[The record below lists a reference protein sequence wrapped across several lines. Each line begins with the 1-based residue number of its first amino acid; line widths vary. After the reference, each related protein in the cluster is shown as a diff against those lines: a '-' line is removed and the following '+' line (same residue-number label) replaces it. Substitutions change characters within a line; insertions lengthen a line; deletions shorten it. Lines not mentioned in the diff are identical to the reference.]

1 MCNAVILNLLES
13 LLISQYVCGVVA
25 IQCCGIF
32 TIVQQRSLKLA
43 FFVGIY
49 LPYLVP
55 PCLRSELNALLLRL
69 LHESITSLFIRQ
81 RHSQLFD
88 LSIKLLRILMAF
100 SNSIFPFQ
108 VKQSCFRIIQ
118 QITAYL
124 TEVKRCLL
132 SQSDIGTLFCL
143 TKTSIAS
150 VPARTKHHQYLAEK
164 TSASLLTELHG
175 SEPDGRI
182 LLVRLAL

>member
-1 MCNAVILNLLES
+1 MCNTVLLNLLES
-13 LLISQYVCGVVA
+13 LLVSQYVCGVVA

-32 TIVQQRSLKLA
+32 TIVQQCRLKLA
-43 FFVGIY
+43 FFVGIN
-49 LPYLVP
+49 LPYLVSP
-55 PCLRSELNALLLRL
+55 GLRSELNALLLRL

-118 QITAYL
+118 QIAAYL

-143 TKTSIAS
+143 PQNINCLCPCPNKSI
-150 VPARTKHHQYLAEK
+150 TN
-164 TSASLLTELHG
+164 TLL
-175 SEPDGRI
+175 RK
-182 LLVRLAL
+182 RLQAC

>member
-13 LLISQYVCGVVA
+13 LLISQYVCDVVA

-88 LSIKLLRILMAF
+88 LSIKLLRILLTF

-143 TKTSIAS
+143 TKNINCLCPCPNKSITNTWL
-150 VPARTKHHQYLAEK
+150 RK
-164 TSASLLTELHG
+164 
-175 SEPDGRI
+175 
-182 LLVRLAL
+182 RLQAC